1 MRKPPKKPSRIYADF
16 ICLYLSQLAFEERKA
31 INKPSMDTPTLGAN
45 NKVSTVIN
53 DPAAHKIRYFRN
65 FIVGFQ

>member
-1 MRKPPKKPSRIYADF
+1 MSTPLPEAVTY
-16 ICLYLSQLAFEERKA
+16 LYRFYLLILNQLAFEERKA
-31 INKPSMDTPTLGAN
+31 INKPSMDTPTLGTN
-45 NKVSTVIN
+45 NRVSTVTN